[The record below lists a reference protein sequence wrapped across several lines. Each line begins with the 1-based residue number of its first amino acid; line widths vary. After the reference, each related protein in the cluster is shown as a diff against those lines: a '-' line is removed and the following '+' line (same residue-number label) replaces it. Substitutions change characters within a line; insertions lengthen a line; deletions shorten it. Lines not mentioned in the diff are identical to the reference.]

1 MATTLWTHPY
11 PATTNLDAFRRYVN
25 RTYQLNL
32 TNYNDLHTW
41 SVTDICAFS
50 TAVWNFCGVKHSV
63 APTSVGQGLDSMWPP
78 PSWLPGARLNFTEN
92 ILSVGLAA
100 CPASI
105 AVTAIRDGKSQGEQL
120 TFFLSWRKGR
130 LFGRTRL
137 GGWAWSKATEY
148 RVSGRS
154 FWIQYVSTVGYNFVN
169 CIVSRL
175 LKHSD
180 NLLPYVISMYTDSLL
195 AVLTNSIDCLLIL
208 LAAGCIGAIFSSTSP
223 EMGAKGIV
231 ERFIQLRPKIL
242 LCETEIFYAGKR
254 LDLRAKLAEA
264 IVALEKSVPELQC
277 VVVVS
282 GPKLAGKIV

>member
-1 MATTLWTHPY
+1 
-11 PATTNLDAFRRYVN
+11 
-25 RTYQLNL
+25 
-32 TNYNDLHTW
+32 
-41 SVTDICAFS
+41 
-50 TAVWNFCGVKHSV
+50 
-63 APTSVGQGLDSMWPP
+63 
-78 PSWLPGARLNFTEN
+78 
-92 ILSVGLAA
+92 
-100 CPASI
+100 
-105 AVTAIRDGKSQGEQL
+105 
-120 TFFLSWRKGR
+120 
-130 LFGRTRL
+130 
-137 GGWAWSKATEY
+137 
-148 RVSGRS
+148 
-154 FWIQYVSTVGYNFVN
+154 
-169 CIVSRL
+169 
-175 LKHSD
+175 
-180 NLLPYVISMYTDSLL
+180 LLPYVISMYTDSLL